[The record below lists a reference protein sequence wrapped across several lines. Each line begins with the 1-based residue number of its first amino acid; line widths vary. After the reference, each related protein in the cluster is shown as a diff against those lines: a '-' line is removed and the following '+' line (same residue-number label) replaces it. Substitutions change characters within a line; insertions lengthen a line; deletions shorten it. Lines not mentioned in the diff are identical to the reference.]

1 VKNFTLSFPNWSG
14 AGYLKDRWIPVRER
28 RDNDFING
36 CETERKGKMS
46 ELRGLR
52 EKIDSID
59 DEILRLLNKRAE
71 IVIEVARIK
80 RKENARFYSPQ
91 REKEILDR
99 LISVNKGPFP
109 NSAVKPLFREILSA
123 SLSLEEPLKVAYFG
137 PVATFTHL
145 AAMRYFGSSASL
157 IPVEGIKDV
166 FEAVYS
172 GQTEFGVVPVENS
185 NEGVVSYTLDM
196 FMDYDLKISGEVM
209 LKISHNLLSRSGDRS
224 KIKKI
229 YSHPQPTAQC
239 RKWLERN
246 MPGIAV
252 QEATSTAR
260 AAELASREDDAAA
273 IASEVAAKIYDLH
286 FVERHIEDFKDNYT
300 RFFII
305 SREPAAKTGRDKTS
319 IMFSTKDRP
328 GALFDVLEPFKRAK
342 INLTK
347 IESRPSKRK
356 AWEYIFFVDMEGH
369 QGDKKVK
376 KAIDEVSEGCLYLK
390 ILGSY
395 PAGDAND

>member
-1 VKNFTLSFPNWSG
+1 MSD
-14 AGYLKDRWIPVRER
+14 LKKL
-28 RDNDFING
+28 RDEID
-36 CETERKGKMS
+36 
-46 ELRGLR
+46 
-52 EKIDSID
+52 KIDE
-59 DEILRLLNKRAE
+59 EILDLLNKRAR
-71 IVIEVARIK
+71 IVIDVARIK
-80 RKENARFYSPQ
+80 RKENARFYSPE
-91 REKEILDR
+91 REKEILQR
-99 LISVNKGPFP
+99 LISINKGPFP
-109 NSAVKPLFREILSA
+109 DSAIKPLYREILSA
-123 SLSLEEPLKVAYFG
+123 SLSLEQPLKVAYFG

-145 AAMRYFGSSASL
+145 AAMRYFGSSASF

-166 FEAVYS
+166 FESVYS
-172 GQTEFGVVPVENS
+172 GQVEYGVVPVENS

-209 LKISHNLLSRSGDRS
+209 LKISHNLLSRSGEKS

-246 MPGIAV
+246 TPGIPIL
-252 QEATSTAR
+252 ESTSTAR
-260 AAELASREDDAAA
+260 AAEMASREDDAAA

-300 RFFII
+300 RFLII
-305 SREPAAKTGRDKTS
+305 SWEPSKKTGKDKTS

-328 GALFDVLEPFKRAK
+328 GALFNILEPFKQAK

-356 AWEYIFFVDMEGH
+356 AWEYIFFVDMTGH
-369 QGDKKVK
+369 MDDHKVR
-376 KAIDEVSEGCLYLK
+376 KAIEEVKEGCLYLK

-395 PAGDAND
+395 PAGEVND

>member
-1 VKNFTLSFPNWSG
+1 
-14 AGYLKDRWIPVRER
+14 
-28 RDNDFING
+28 
-36 CETERKGKMS
+36 MS
-46 ELRGLR
+46 ELKNLRG
-52 EKIDSID
+52 EIDSID
-59 DEILRLLNKRAE
+59 EEILNLLNRRAG

-80 RKENARFYSPQ
+80 RQENTRFYSPE
-91 REKEILDR
+91 REKEILHR
-99 LISVNKGPFP
+99 LISINKGPFP
-109 NSAVKPLFREILSA
+109 NSAIKPLFREILSA
-123 SLSLEEPLKVAYFG
+123 SLSLEQPLKVAYFG

-145 AAMRYFGSSASL
+145 AAMRYFGSSAVL
-157 IPVEGIKDV
+157 IPAEGIKDV
-166 FEAVYS
+166 FESVYS
-172 GQTEFGVVPVENS
+172 GQTEYGVVPVENS

-209 LKISHNLLSRSGDRS
+209 LKISHNLLSRSGDKT

-246 MPGIAV
+246 VPGIPIL
-252 QEATSTAR
+252 ESTSTAR
-260 AAELASREDDAAA
+260 AAEMASREDESAA

-286 FVERHIEDFKDNYT
+286 FVERHIEDYKDNFT
-300 RFFII
+300 RFFVI
-305 SREPAAKTGRDKTS
+305 SWEPSKKTGRDKTS

-328 GALFDVLEPFKRAK
+328 GALFTILEPFKKAK

-356 AWEYIFFVDMEGH
+356 AWEYIFFVDMGGH
-369 QGDKKVK
+369 MDDKKVR
-376 KAIDEVSEGCLYLK
+376 KAIEEVKEGCLYLK

-395 PAGDAND
+395 PAGGNND